1 MKKLLFLIAAV
12 STMLIGCAKQDE
24 GDMTTPPATA
34 PDTNAPAGGTT
45 TTNQ

>member
-24 GDMTTPPATA
+24 GDMTSPPATPA
-34 PDTNAPAGGTT
+34 TNAPADGTT

>member
-24 GDMTTPPATA
+24 DMTSPPATTPA
-34 PDTNAPAGGTT
+34 TNAPADGTT

>member
-24 GDMTTPPATA
+24 DMSTPPA
-34 PDTNAPAGGTT
+34 TNAPAGGTT

>member
-12 STMLIGCAKQDE
+12 STMLIGCAKED
-24 GDMTTPPATA
+24 GDMSTPPAT
-34 PDTNAPAGGTT
+34 TNAPSGGTT

>member
-24 GDMTTPPATA
+24 DLTSPPATPA
-34 PDTNAPAGGTT
+34 TNAPAAGA
-45 TTNQ
+45 TNQ

>member
-24 GDMTTPPATA
+24 GDMTSEPVTP
-34 PDTNAPAGGTT
+34 PDTNSAAGA
-45 TTNQ
+45 TNQ

>member
-12 STMLIGCAKQDE
+12 STLLVGCAKEE
-24 GDMTTPPATA
+24 GDMTSPPAS
-34 PDTNAPAGGTT
+34 TNAPSGGTT